1 MPQKLTL
8 RQRYAAILEWFSANR
23 PAVQSELH
31 FRNGYELIV
40 SVILSAQCTDKR
52 VNMVTPALFERYPAP
67 EDLASAAF
75 EDVLALIRS
84 VSYPNSKA
92 RHLIDMA
99 RRLVSDFHSVIPSD
113 TDSLMSL
120 PGVGRK
126 TANNRRGHTRT
137 QSLQPPR
144 AVPRQD
150 PGESRGRPG
159 ESHTGGTKGDIPP
172 LADTPRTVHLHGTQ
186 SQMRRM
192 PADTVVRV
200 LSRTLKAAEMTS
212 WKDILSDYSS
222 YLVIERALSKNSV
235 SSYVSDI
242 SKLSSKY
249 KDKSPEDIS
258 GEDLSAFIAQQAD
271 GISKRSQ
278 SRLISALKSFFRFME
293 IEGRIQV
300 NPTDTI
306 DPPKISRHI
315 PVVLSVE
322 EIDRIMN
329 SVDLSEPEGHR
340 NRAILEVLYSCG
352 LRVSELVSLR
362 ISDLFFDEAFIRVIG
377 KGDKQRLVPIGEP
390 AMQAVEMYLSQSRRA
405 YVSKK
410 AEDILFLNRR
420 GGKLSRQMIFLMI
433 KSQCEKAG
441 ITKEISPHTFRHSFA
456 THLVENGADLRAVQQ
471 MLGHESIITTE
482 IYTHIDSRKWQD
494 GIIKYHPRNHK

>member
-1 MPQKLTL
+1 
-8 RQRYAAILEWFSANR
+8 
-23 PAVQSELH
+23 
-31 FRNGYELIV
+31 
-40 SVILSAQCTDKR
+40 
-52 VNMVTPALFERYPAP
+52 
-67 EDLASAAF
+67 
-75 EDVLALIRS
+75 
-84 VSYPNSKA
+84 
-92 RHLIDMA
+92 
-99 RRLVSDFHSVIPSD
+99 
-113 TDSLMSL
+113 
-120 PGVGRK
+120 
-126 TANNRRGHTRT
+126 
-137 QSLQPPR
+137 
-144 AVPRQD
+144 
-150 PGESRGRPG
+150 
-159 ESHTGGTKGDIPP
+159 
-172 LADTPRTVHLHGTQ
+172 
-186 SQMRRM
+186 
-192 PADTVVRV
+192 
-200 LSRTLKAAEMTS
+200 MTS
-212 WKDILSDYSS
+212 WKDILSDYTS

-235 SSYVSDI
+235 SSYISDI
-242 SKLSSKY
+242 SKLAGTY
-249 KDKSPEDIS
+249 KDKSPEDLS
-258 GEDLSAFIAQQAD
+258 GEDLSAFIAQQAAA
-271 GISKRSQ
+271 ISKRSQ
-278 SRLISALKSFFRFME
+278 SRLISALKSFFGFME

-300 NPTDTI
+300 NPADTI

-329 SVDLSEPEGHR
+329 SVDLSEPEGQR

-352 LRVSELVSLR
+352 LRVSELISLR
-362 ISDLFFDEAFIRVIG
+362 ISDLFFDESFIRVIG

-390 AMQAVEMYLSQSRRA
+390 AMQAVKLYLSQTRRA

-471 MLGHESIITTE
+471 MLGHESILTTE

>member
-1 MPQKLTL
+1 
-8 RQRYAAILEWFSANR
+8 
-23 PAVQSELH
+23 
-31 FRNGYELIV
+31 
-40 SVILSAQCTDKR
+40 
-52 VNMVTPALFERYPAP
+52 
-67 EDLASAAF
+67 
-75 EDVLALIRS
+75 
-84 VSYPNSKA
+84 
-92 RHLIDMA
+92 
-99 RRLVSDFHSVIPSD
+99 
-113 TDSLMSL
+113 
-120 PGVGRK
+120 
-126 TANNRRGHTRT
+126 
-137 QSLQPPR
+137 
-144 AVPRQD
+144 
-150 PGESRGRPG
+150 
-159 ESHTGGTKGDIPP
+159 
-172 LADTPRTVHLHGTQ
+172 
-186 SQMRRM
+186 
-192 PADTVVRV
+192 
-200 LSRTLKAAEMTS
+200 MTS
-212 WKDILSDYSS
+212 WKDILSDYTS

-235 SSYVSDI
+235 SSYISDI
-242 SKLSSKY
+242 SKLAGTY
-249 KDKSPEDIS
+249 NDKSPEELS
-258 GEDLSAFIAQQAD
+258 GEDLSAFIAQQAAA
-271 GISKRSQ
+271 ISKRSQ
-278 SRLISALKSFFRFME
+278 SRLISALKSFFGFME

-300 NPTDTI
+300 NPADTI

-329 SVDLSEPEGHR
+329 SVDLSEPEGQR

-352 LRVSELVSLR
+352 LRVSELISLR
-362 ISDLFFDEAFIRVIG
+362 ISDLFFDESFIRVIG

-390 AMQAVEMYLSQSRRA
+390 AMQAVQLYLSQTRRA

>member
-1 MPQKLTL
+1 
-8 RQRYAAILEWFSANR
+8 
-23 PAVQSELH
+23 
-31 FRNGYELIV
+31 
-40 SVILSAQCTDKR
+40 
-52 VNMVTPALFERYPAP
+52 
-67 EDLASAAF
+67 
-75 EDVLALIRS
+75 
-84 VSYPNSKA
+84 
-92 RHLIDMA
+92 
-99 RRLVSDFHSVIPSD
+99 
-113 TDSLMSL
+113 
-120 PGVGRK
+120 
-126 TANNRRGHTRT
+126 
-137 QSLQPPR
+137 
-144 AVPRQD
+144 
-150 PGESRGRPG
+150 
-159 ESHTGGTKGDIPP
+159 
-172 LADTPRTVHLHGTQ
+172 
-186 SQMRRM
+186 
-192 PADTVVRV
+192 
-200 LSRTLKAAEMTS
+200 MTS
-212 WKDILSDYSS
+212 WKDILSDYTS
-222 YLVIERALSKNSV
+222 YLVIERALSVNSV
-235 SSYVSDI
+235 SSYLSDLA
-242 SKLSSKY
+242 KLAGTY
-249 KDKSPEDIS
+249 KDKSPEELS
-258 GEDLSAFIAQQAD
+258 GEDLSAFIAQQAAA
-271 GISKRSQ
+271 ISKRSQ
-278 SRLISALKSFFRFME
+278 SRLISALKSFFGFME

-300 NPTDTI
+300 NPADTI

-329 SVDLSEPEGHR
+329 SVDLSEPEGQR

-352 LRVSELVSLR
+352 LRVSELISLR
-362 ISDLFFDEAFIRVIG
+362 ISDLFFDESFIRVIG

-390 AMQAVEMYLSQSRRA
+390 AMQAVQLYLSQTRRA

>member
-1 MPQKLTL
+1 
-8 RQRYAAILEWFSANR
+8 
-23 PAVQSELH
+23 
-31 FRNGYELIV
+31 
-40 SVILSAQCTDKR
+40 
-52 VNMVTPALFERYPAP
+52 
-67 EDLASAAF
+67 
-75 EDVLALIRS
+75 
-84 VSYPNSKA
+84 
-92 RHLIDMA
+92 
-99 RRLVSDFHSVIPSD
+99 
-113 TDSLMSL
+113 
-120 PGVGRK
+120 
-126 TANNRRGHTRT
+126 
-137 QSLQPPR
+137 
-144 AVPRQD
+144 
-150 PGESRGRPG
+150 
-159 ESHTGGTKGDIPP
+159 
-172 LADTPRTVHLHGTQ
+172 
-186 SQMRRM
+186 
-192 PADTVVRV
+192 
-200 LSRTLKAAEMTS
+200 
-212 WKDILSDYSS
+212 
-222 YLVIERALSKNSV
+222 
-235 SSYVSDI
+235 
-242 SKLSSKY
+242 
-249 KDKSPEDIS
+249 
-258 GEDLSAFIAQQAD
+258 
-271 GISKRSQ
+271 
-278 SRLISALKSFFRFME
+278 ME

-390 AMQAVEMYLSQSRRA
+390 AMQAVELYLSQSRRA

-471 MLGHESIITTE
+471 MLGHESILTTE

>member
-1 MPQKLTL
+1 
-8 RQRYAAILEWFSANR
+8 
-23 PAVQSELH
+23 
-31 FRNGYELIV
+31 
-40 SVILSAQCTDKR
+40 
-52 VNMVTPALFERYPAP
+52 
-67 EDLASAAF
+67 
-75 EDVLALIRS
+75 
-84 VSYPNSKA
+84 
-92 RHLIDMA
+92 
-99 RRLVSDFHSVIPSD
+99 
-113 TDSLMSL
+113 
-120 PGVGRK
+120 
-126 TANNRRGHTRT
+126 
-137 QSLQPPR
+137 
-144 AVPRQD
+144 
-150 PGESRGRPG
+150 
-159 ESHTGGTKGDIPP
+159 
-172 LADTPRTVHLHGTQ
+172 
-186 SQMRRM
+186 
-192 PADTVVRV
+192 
-200 LSRTLKAAEMTS
+200 MTS

-235 SSYVSDI
+235 SSYISDI
-242 SKLSSKY
+242 SKLASKY
-249 KDKSPEDIS
+249 ADKSPEDIS
-258 GEDLSAFIAQQAD
+258 GEDLSAFIAQQAAA
-271 GISKRSQ
+271 ISKRSQ
-278 SRLISALKSFFRFME
+278 SRLISALKSFFGFME

-300 NPTDTI
+300 NPADTI

-329 SVDLSEPEGHR
+329 SVDLSEPEGQR

-352 LRVSELVSLR
+352 LRVSELISLR
-362 ISDLFFDEAFIRVIG
+362 ISDLFFDESFIRVIG

-390 AMQAVEMYLSQSRRA
+390 AMQAVKLYLSQTRRA

-482 IYTHIDSRKWQD
+482 IYTHIDSRKWQ
-494 GIIKYHPRNHK
+494 GSILTFHPRNHK